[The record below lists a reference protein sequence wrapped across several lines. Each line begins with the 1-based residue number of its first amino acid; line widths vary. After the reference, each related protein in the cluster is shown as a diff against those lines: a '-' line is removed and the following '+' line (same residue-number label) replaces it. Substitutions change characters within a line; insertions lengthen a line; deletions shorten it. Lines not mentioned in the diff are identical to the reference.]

1 MERTWL
7 KERRKLYELSEEE
20 MAKRL
25 FLSTE
30 YYKGI
35 EAGEK
40 QKQLDPILAGM
51 ICATLRIPPHLVYR
65 YEQEIA
71 NKTGKTAAAKI
82 KEARL
87 LVGLSQRQLAEL
99 CGVSEAAVM
108 AYEAGARIPR
118 DEVKISL
125 AKHLGASMESL
136 FC

>member
-7 KERRKLYELSEEE
+7 KERRKLYDLSEEE

-30 YYKGI
+30 YYKSI
-35 EAGEK
+35 EAGER
-40 QKQLDPILAGM
+40 QKRLDPILVDA
-51 ICATLRIPPHLVYR
+51 ICAALSIPTHLVYR
-65 YEQEIA
+65 YERETA
-71 NKTGKTAAAKI
+71 NKMGKATAEKL

-87 LVGLSQRQLAEL
+87 LAGISTTEL
-99 CGVSEAAVM
+99 AAVCGITEK
-108 AYEAGARIPR
+108 AVLDYEAGARIPR